1 MPTTLTIR
9 PARPEEFEPLGRLT
23 VAVYA
28 ALPGFPTPAQQPG
41 YYEMLAGIGRFAER
55 PGACLLVAHSAQGEL
70 AGGVV
75 YFGDMAEYGAGGIAA
90 SQRDAAGIRL
100 LAVAPAHRGLG
111 AGRALT
117 QACIERA
124 RAEGRSEVILHT
136 TRAMQRAWAL
146 YEAMGFLRSADL
158 DFEQQSLPVYGFR
171 MSLG

>member
-1 MPTTLTIR
+1 MKTTLTIR

-23 VAVYA
+23 AAVYA

-41 YYEMLAGIGRFAER
+41 YYEMLAGIGRFAGR
-55 PGACLLVAHSAQGEL
+55 PGACLLVAHTVQGEL

-75 YFGDMAEYGAGGIAA
+75 YFGDMAEYGAGGVAS

-117 QACIERA
+117 LACIARA
-124 RAEGRSEVILHT
+124 RAEGRSQVILHT
-136 TRAMQRAWAL
+136 THAMQRAWAL
-146 YEAMGFLRSADL
+146 YEALGFVRSAEL
-158 DFEQQSLPVYGFR
+158 DFEQQGLPVHGFR
-171 MSLG
+171 LHLA